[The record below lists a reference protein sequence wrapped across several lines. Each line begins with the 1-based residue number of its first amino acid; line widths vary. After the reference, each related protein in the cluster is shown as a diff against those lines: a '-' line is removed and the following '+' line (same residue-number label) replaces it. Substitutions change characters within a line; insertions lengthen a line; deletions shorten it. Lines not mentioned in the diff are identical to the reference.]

1 MPKNSFA
8 DDTFDWSQL
17 LSSVGKHPDEV
28 RFMEELSSELRLILN
43 SVTDLKKER
52 LQLKARSQQIT
63 RDIEVLTN
71 RGRNVAGRIRSG
83 IKTRY
88 GLSSEQLTEFGM
100 TPRRR
105 RRIKDAIAEQETVDR
120 VVLDS
125 DPPS

>member
-17 LSSVGKHPDEV
+17 LASVGKHPDEV
-28 RFMEELSSELRLILN
+28 RFMEELSSELRLILT

-63 RDIEVLTN
+63 RDMEALQN

-83 IKTRY
+83 IKTQY

-100 TPRRR
+100 NPRRR
-105 RRIKDAIAEQETVDR
+105 RRIKDAIAEQETVAR
-120 VVLDS
+120 VLDS